1 MMAYTSLYQYM
12 DACGPLTYFVDRWVS
27 LCTPPLSFPPPLSCH
42 PLPPHPQDE
51 FELVGTILGLACYNG
66 IIVDAHLP
74 LPAYKKLMGLVSA
87 VHCLEGRGTF

>member
-1 MMAYTSLYQYM
+1 M
-12 DACGPLTYFVDRWVS
+12 
-27 LCTPPLSFPPPLSCH
+27 
-42 PLPPHPQDE
+42 
-51 FELVGTILGLACYNG
+51 GTILGLACYNG